1 MEEIKEIKQQLDI
14 IINKVVIIM
23 NYTEKE
29 TVSSNAN
36 AISNVIPTIHTN
48 LNKIESRL
56 EEINNR
62 VEYINRVISLLEKP
76 TNLNQLKYLLKV
88 IQIELDQL

>member
-1 MEEIKEIKQQLDI
+1 MNYKKKIQEIELEINMINKYYINQVASPSKEIINRLEELTKHHYQL
-14 IINKVVIIM
+14 
-23 NYTEKE
+23 
-29 TVSSNAN
+29 
-36 AISNVIPTIHTN
+36 

-62 VEYINRVISLLEKP
+62 VEYINRVMNLLEKP